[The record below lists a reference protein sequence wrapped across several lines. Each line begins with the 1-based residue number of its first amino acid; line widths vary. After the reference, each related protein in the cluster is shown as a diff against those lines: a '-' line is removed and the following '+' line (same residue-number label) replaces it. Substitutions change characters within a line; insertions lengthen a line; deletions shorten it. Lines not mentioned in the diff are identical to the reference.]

1 MIPRRTIKPYAEHL
15 EPVGIPIEDVSTTAG
30 VQFKLLVTFVG
41 NRRFFIVANSSS
53 DHRAFLNWKSDVRKW
68 VRGLSQ

>member
-15 EPVGIPIEDVSTTAG
+15 ESVGIQLEDVSTTGG
-30 VQFKLLVTFVG
+30 VHFKLLVTFEG